1 MILISYPYTFQD
13 FFEKSIYEDI
23 CTSISKQELYE
34 SQGIDENVLKTAKDI
49 INKIQNNCDNE
60 EETIDE
66 HGVPHVSSKIETSIN
81 NYRLFVDYTFIIFE
95 DMSDYLKYKRKY
107 NTLLSFKT
115 DISDDD
121 IIITMT
127 TFLIDGIMYS
137 KFFDEP
143 LHYEITHA
151 YELTHKNLN
160 IFNNSLTVEEY
171 DHICEIV
178 NNKESKYTKKEVLVA
193 KCAYYCYKFEKHAFL
208 HGLYAYLVQDTTSS
222 FGSLYAKFVNTQQ
235 YKILQNLSTII
246 QYGDM
251 YENEI
256 KNVLHITPEK
266 FLKYVK
272 KRYNE
277 YINGIG
283 KILNRIYQYNL
294 NITNKTSFSRKD
306 FIQSIKKL

>member
-49 INKIQNNCDNE
+49 INKIQNNSKEYEFTNQYGIPC
-60 EETIDE
+60 I
-66 HGVPHVSSKIETSIN
+66 SSEITTNIN
-81 NYRLFVDYTFIIFE
+81 NYPLTVNYTFMMFDSISNYLYYARKE
-95 DMSDYLKYKRKY
+95 DVKI
-107 NTLLSFKT
+107 SFQT
-115 DISDDD
+115 DVKNNG

-143 LHYEITHA
+143 LHHEITHA

-160 IFNNSLTVEEY
+160 IFNNSITAEEY

-222 FGSLYAKFVNTQQ
+222 FGNLYAKFVNTQQ

-256 KNVLHITPEK
+256 KTVLHITPEK

-277 YINGIG
+277 YISGIG